1 MSLESNRFYE
11 FGAFRLDR
19 VERQLLRGGT
29 AVPVASKAIEVLLAL
44 VENAGRVIE
53 RVELIKRVW
62 PDADGAE
69 GSLAVSISALRKTL
83 GDRADGGP
91 YIETVQRQGYRFA
104 AGVKLSL
111 EGAVPSVAQPRNK

>member
-1 MSLESNRFYE
+1 MSLETNSFYE

-29 AVPVASKAIEVLLAL
+29 AVSVASKSIEVLLVL

-53 RVELIKRVW
+53 RIELIKRVW

-69 GSLAVSISALRKTL
+69 GSLAVAISALRKTL
-83 GDRADGGP
+83 GDRTDGGP
-91 YIETVQRQGYRFA
+91 YIETVQRRGYRFA
-104 AGVKLSL
+104 AGVTSSL
-111 EGAVPSVAQPRNK
+111 EGAVPSLAE

>member
-1 MSLESNRFYE
+1 MSLELNRFYE

-19 VERQLLRGGT
+19 VERHLLRGGT

-69 GSLAVSISALRKTL
+69 GSLAVTISALRKTL
-83 GDRADGGP
+83 GDRPDGGP
-91 YIETVQRQGYRFA
+91 YIETVPRQRSEER
-104 AGVKLSL
+104 
-111 EGAVPSVAQPRNK
+111 R